1 MMSKEIYILK
11 RVRCDGEQMEIAE
24 KIIGDICII
33 SISGR
38 IDTVTSKD
46 VEAKLDGA
54 IEGRKDKIIINLEKM
69 DYISSV
75 GLRVLLAALKKQRQN
90 QGSLQLA
97 SLQPF
102 VQNIFKI
109 TGLDK
114 VFQIF
119 PTEEAAFQ
127 SLTSVEV

>member
-1 MMSKEIYILK
+1 
-11 RVRCDGEQMEIAE
+11 MEIAE
-24 KIIGDICII
+24 RIIADVCIV

-38 IDTVTSKD
+38 IDTITSKD
-46 VEAKLDGA
+46 LEAKLNEA
-54 IEGRKDKIIINLEKM
+54 IEKRKEKIIINLAKV

-75 GLRVLLAALKKQRQN
+75 GLRVLLAALKKLKPN
-90 QGSLQLA
+90 HGSLSLV

-102 VQNIFKI
+102 VQNVFKI

-127 SLTSVEV
+127 SLTCVEILR

>member
-1 MMSKEIYILK
+1 MPKEIYILK
-11 RVRCDGEQMEIAE
+11 RVRGDGEQMEIAE
-24 KIIGDICII
+24 KNIGDICII

-46 VEAKLDGA
+46 VEAKLEGA
-54 IEGRKDKIIINLEKM
+54 IEEKKNKMIIDLAKV

-97 SLQPF
+97 SLQPL
-102 VQNIFKI
+102 VQNIFRI
-109 TGLDK
+109 TGLDE

-127 SLTSVEV
+127 SLTSFEV

>member
-1 MMSKEIYILK
+1 
-11 RVRCDGEQMEIAE
+11 MEIAE
-24 KIIGDICII
+24 KNNGDICII
-33 SISGR
+33 TISGR
-38 IDTVTSKD
+38 IDAVTSKD

-54 IEGRKDKIIINLEKM
+54 IEERKEKIIINLAKV

-127 SLTSVEV
+127 SMSCAEV

>member
-1 MMSKEIYILK
+1 
-11 RVRCDGEQMEIAE
+11 MEIAE

-54 IEGRKDKIIINLEKM
+54 IGERKKKMIINLAKM

-97 SLQPF
+97 SLQPL
-102 VQNIFKI
+102 VQNIFRI
-109 TGLDK
+109 TGLDE

-127 SLTSVEV
+127 SLTSFEV

>member
-1 MMSKEIYILK
+1 
-11 RVRCDGEQMEIAE
+11 MEIAE

-54 IEGRKDKIIINLEKM
+54 IVERKEKIIINLAKM

-90 QGSLQLA
+90 HGYLLLA

-127 SLTSVEV
+127 SLTSAKV

>member
-1 MMSKEIYILK
+1 
-11 RVRCDGEQMEIAE
+11 MEIAE

-54 IEGRKDKIIINLEKM
+54 IGERKKKMIINLAKM

-90 QGSLQLA
+90 QGSIQLA

>member
-1 MMSKEIYILK
+1 
-11 RVRCDGEQMEIAE
+11 MEIAE
-24 KIIGDICII
+24 KIIEYVCIV

-38 IDTVTSKD
+38 IDTITSKD
-46 VEAKLDGA
+46 LEAKLNEA
-54 IEGRKDKIIINLEKM
+54 IEKRNEKIIINLAKV

-75 GLRVLLAALKKQRQN
+75 GLRVLLAALKRQKHN
-90 QGSLQLA
+90 HVSLPLV

-119 PTEEAAFQ
+119 PTEEAAF
-127 SLTSVEV
+127 SESDMR

>member
-1 MMSKEIYILK
+1 MPKEIYILK
-11 RVRCDGEQMEIAE
+11 RVRGDGEQMEIAE
-24 KIIGDICII
+24 KNIGDICII

-46 VEAKLDGA
+46 VEAKLEGA
-54 IEGRKDKIIINLEKM
+54 IEEKKNKMIIDLAKV

-97 SLQPF
+97 SLQPL
-102 VQNIFKI
+102 VQNIFRI
-109 TGLDK
+109 TGLDE

>member
-1 MMSKEIYILK
+1 LK
-11 RVRCDGEQMEIAE
+11 RVRGDGEQMEITE

-54 IEGRKDKIIINLEKM
+54 IEESKEKIIINLEKM

-90 QGSLQLA
+90 QRSLQLA

-109 TGLDK
+109 TGLDM

-119 PTEEAAFQ
+119 PTEDAAFK
-127 SLTSVEV
+127 STTFVEG

>member
-1 MMSKEIYILK
+1 MFKFERM
-11 RVRCDGEQMEIAE
+11 VRRMEIAE
-24 KIIGDICII
+24 KTIEDIRII

-38 IDTVTSKD
+38 IDTVTSKEL
-46 VEAKLDGA
+46 EAKLDEA
-54 IEGRKDKIIINLEKM
+54 IDEGKKKIIINLGNV

-75 GLRVLLAALKKQRQN
+75 GLRVLLAALKKQKN
-90 QGSLQLA
+90 TQGSLPLV

-114 VFQIF
+114 VFHIF
-119 PTEEAAFQ
+119 PTEDGAFQ
-127 SLTSVEV
+127 SLTFVEVAS